1 MNTQK
6 PTHVLIRLSQ
16 TEKTKLQELAKEHHL
31 SMTSFIKLKTLT
43 TKY

>member
-1 MNTQK
+1 MNTKNTQ
-6 PTHVLIRLSQ
+6 IIFRLSQ
-16 TEKTKLQELAKEHHL
+16 TEKKQLKDLAKEHHL